1 MAWFVSN
8 PSFSLTL
15 VARRLQSTT
24 EDPTAGYTG
33 VLFILGVFL
42 FVCFSFSI
50 RYFYAISND
59 VAIKRPGR
67 LVKVDTQTS
76 KVSSYLDA
84 WLRKL
89 NFGGGS
95 FPEISPF
102 RWRAGVRRTVTAQS
116 QCTYR
121 SLARQRK
128 IPGCSSAPYSG
139 QNQV

>member
-8 PSFSLTL
+8 PSLSLTL
-15 VARRLQSTT
+15 VARHLQSTT

-76 KVSSYLDA
+76 KVSSNLDA
-84 WLRKL
+84 WKRKFI
-89 NFGGGS
+89 FGEGS
-95 FPEISPF
+95 FPFVACLVCIDSEY
-102 RWRAGVRRTVTAQS
+102 VKLEK
-116 QCTYR
+116 R
-121 SLARQRK
+121 SDNFL
-128 IPGCSSAPYSG
+128 IINCHLVGE
-139 QNQV
+139 